1 MITNYARCTREMKTR
16 NTMAKAAL
24 NKKVSLFINILG
36 LHLRKKLV
44 TYYIFSIALYG
55 TETWTLWKVD
65 QKHLEG
71 SEMRCWRRMEKMN
84 WTDHVKNEVVLHRV
98 KVERNTLHTIKKD
111 GRLTGLV
118 MSFAGT
124 AF

>member
-1 MITNYARCTREMKTR
+1 
-16 NTMAKAAL
+16 MAKAAL
-24 NKKVSLFINILG
+24 NKKTSLFINILG

-44 TYYIFSIALYG
+44 TCYILSIALYG
-55 TETWTLWKVD
+55 TEILTLWKVD

-71 SEMRCWRRMEKMN
+71 FEMRCWRRMEKIN
-84 WTDHVKNEVVLHRV
+84 WTDHVKNEVVLQRV
-98 KVERNTLHTIKKD
+98 KAERNILHTIKED

>member
-1 MITNYARCTREMKTR
+1 MMQDVPAKLKPGAPWKKQPLTR
-16 NTMAKAAL
+16 
-24 NKKVSLFINILG
+24 SLFINILG

-44 TYYIFSIALYG
+44 TCYILNIALCG

-71 SEMRCWRRMEKMN
+71 FETRRWRRMEKIN
-84 WTDHVKNEVVLHRV
+84 WTVHVKNVAVLHGV
-98 KVERNTLHTIKKD
+98 KKERNILYTIKKY

-124 AF
+124 NF